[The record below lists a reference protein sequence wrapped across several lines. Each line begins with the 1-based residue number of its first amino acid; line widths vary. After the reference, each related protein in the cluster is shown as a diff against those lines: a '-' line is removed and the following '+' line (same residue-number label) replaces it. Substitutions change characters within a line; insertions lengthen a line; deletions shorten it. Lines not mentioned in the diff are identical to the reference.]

1 MRWAA
6 RSTRL
11 TRPRGRFALRACST
25 VATSGNQR
33 GRTPQR
39 GTENRY
45 GKSDAFVSVA
55 TETYGHGRVM
65 RSAGARESRVRRV
78 RSCAA
83 WREAA
88 GAFGGHGDPA
98 SHGPHAGNAPREHN
112 HGRPGRERLEIR
124 TEIARGRGGA
134 GSERGVRTV

>member
-6 RSTRL
+6 RSTRP
-11 TRPRGRFALRACST
+11 TRPRGRFALTECST

-33 GRTPQR
+33 GRTPQW

-65 RSAGARESRVRRV
+65 RSAGGRESRVRGV
-78 RSCAA
+78 RPCAA
-83 WREAA
+83 WREAT
-88 GAFGGHGDPA
+88 GAVGGYGDPA
-98 SHGPHAGNAPREHN
+98 SDAP
-112 HGRPGRERLEIR
+112 
-124 TEIARGRGGA
+124 
-134 GSERGVRTV
+134 